1 MTATIAHVPHCPGM
15 IDSLFARAQV
25 AIDESWA
32 LQNRSRALQAER
44 ARDRDELR
52 LAVLESAMYRAEMKA
67 YRDNREK

>member
-1 MTATIAHVPHCPGM
+1 M